1 MIGDGGGMPLW
12 ASLCKRRASAPAHG
26 LKNRPAFLR
35 RFVLDRRGAT
45 AILVGISLPVLVGAA
60 GLGGEAAF
68 WGLRQ
73 RALQQITDAA
83 AFGGAV
89 EHSAGGNYGAITN
102 TVGGSLSTN
111 GFRADL
117 GSYEVELPPNSG
129 PYAGKTAVRVSTEEH
144 WPRFFTALFFEG
156 TVPLRANAT
165 ALIEEGLHACM
176 LALHH
181 TASAAVNITGS
192 TTVTL
197 NGCSVMSNSSANNAL
212 SIGGSGTLTTSCAG
226 AHGGVVAS
234 GGMTLTDCSQARA
247 GLRRMQD
254 PYANV
259 PEPGVSGPCVNPTTF
274 AGPSGAVHS
283 ASPGR
288 YCGGMNILRTVNF
301 APGLYIIDGGTLSAT
316 STAVL
321 NGTGVTFFL
330 TNGARLDIN
339 GQARLNL
346 SAPTT
351 GTYAGLLFFAD
362 RSGASLNHQ
371 LNGTSD
377 SILTGAV
384 YLPNDNLAFSGT
396 NNSATGCTQIIAR
409 TLNLTGNSGI
419 GVNCAGTGVQDMSM
433 PGGVRLVG

>member
-1 MIGDGGGMPLW
+1 MRLQAIF
-12 ASLCKRRASAPAHG
+12 CRRAWTRARVSSGSASPASAKR
-26 LKNRPAFLR
+26 LSFIKRFAF
-35 RFVLDRRGAT
+35 DRRGAT
-45 AILVGISLPVLVGAA
+45 AVVVGIALPVLVGAA
-60 GLGGEAAF
+60 GLGAEAAF
-68 WGLRQ
+68 WSLRQ
-73 RALQQITDAA
+73 RALQQTTDAA
-83 AFGGAV
+83 AFAGAT
-89 EHSAGGNYGAITN
+89 EYSAGGNYSAITN
-102 TVGGSLSTN
+102 TVDSSLSTN

-117 GSYEVELPPNSG
+117 GSYNVEVPPSDG
-129 PYAGKTAVRVSTEEH
+129 PFAGDTAVRVSAEEQ
-144 WPRFFTALFFEG
+144 WPRYFTALFFEG
-156 TVPLRANAT
+156 TVTLRANAT
-165 ALIEEGLHACM
+165 ALVQEGLHACM
-176 LALHH
+176 LALDH
-181 TASAAVNITGS
+181 TASAAINVSGS

-197 NGCSVMSNSSANNAL
+197 NGCSVMSNSNANNAL
-212 SIGGSGTLTTSCAG
+212 SIGGSGRLETSCAG
-226 AHGGVVAS
+226 AHGGISAS
-234 GGMTLTDCSQARA
+234 GGLTLTDCPQPRQ

-254 PYANV
+254 PYAGV
-259 PEPGVSGPCVNPTTF
+259 PEPTVSGPCASPTTF
-274 AGPSGAVHS
+274 AGPSGSLHS

-339 GQARLNL
+339 GQAQLNL

-362 RSGASLNHQ
+362 RSGSSLNHK

-396 NNSATGCTQIIAR
+396 NNTATGCTQIIAR
-409 TLNLTGNSGI
+409 TLDLTGNSGI
-419 GVNCAGTGVQDMSM
+419 GVNCAGAGVREMHM